1 MKKSISML
9 LVLVLCLGL
18 FGLTGCG
25 EKAADVKNPYE
36 GVNLDEY
43 ITLPDYN
50 VYTTSEPEVKIT
62 DEDVEAEIQ
71 KRLEAAGTTKDVTK
85 GTVEKGDT
93 VKVSFKGTLEDGSTK
108 DGMNSDGY
116 DMTLGQANMIDGF
129 QEGLYGATIGE
140 PVTLDLK
147 FPDPYPSDE
156 TLSGKPVTFEVTVL
170 SKQVPVVPELDEEFV
185 KANSD
190 VKTVDEY
197 RESVKKDLEQESK
210 DEQLYN
216 LKQEILDKISAETE
230 VLKYPEDRVEE
241 MASKLD
247 SYYRSMAEQYGY
259 TEWEKFLDESFK
271 MTQAEF
277 DEQIKLAAQNEVKN
291 EMIVYAIA
299 AKEEMTL
306 TADEYQKSLDDL
318 LKASGMDEEGFK
330 SYMGMSIEEYAE
342 QNYLGRNIL
351 LTKEMD
357 AIYERLEKK

>member
-71 KRLEAAGTTKDVTK
+71 KRLEAAATTKDVTK

-108 DGMNSDGY
+108 DAMNSDGY
-116 DMTLGQANMIDGF
+116 DMTLGQENMIDGF

-140 PVTLDLK
+140 PVTLDLE

-197 RESVKKDLEQESK
+197 RESVKKKLEESEKESQLQE
-210 DEQLYN
+210 
-216 LKQEILDKISAETE
+216 LKQEILNKISEETE

-241 MASKLD
+241 IASEMD
-247 SYYRSMAEQYGY
+247 SYYRSMSKQYGY
-259 TEWEKFLDESFK
+259 SEWEKFLDESFK

-299 AKEEMTL
+299 AKEDMYL
-306 TADEYQKSLDDL
+306 TADEYQDSLDEL
-318 LKASGMDEEGFK
+318 LEASSMDADSFK
-330 SYMGMSIEEYAE
+330 SAMGMTIEEYAKS
-342 QNYLGRNIL
+342 YDLGRNL
-351 LTKEMD
+351 LLIKEMD
-357 AIYERLEKK
+357 TIYERLDKK